1 MVRLFPIEPS
11 VLQTLRTQH
20 CRKKIKISMNLAYIL
35 FYLVDSFIHSIKL
48 TEHLL
53 HARKDI
59 KVAWPKVM
67 AVDLQKNRWVTEIL
81 TR

>member
-1 MVRLFPIEPS
+1 
-11 VLQTLRTQH
+11 
-20 CRKKIKISMNLAYIL
+20 MNLAYIL